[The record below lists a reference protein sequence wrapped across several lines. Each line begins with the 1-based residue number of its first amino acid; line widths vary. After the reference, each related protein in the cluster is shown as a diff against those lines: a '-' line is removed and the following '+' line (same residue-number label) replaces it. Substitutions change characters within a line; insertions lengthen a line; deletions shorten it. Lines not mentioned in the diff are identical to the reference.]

1 MKAEEKQQLLKH
13 PPKVL
18 VIYSQDHPLYRDIV
32 LKLCAFLQAKC
43 GAEVLLDLLDSA
55 SVGMVGPLRWLEL
68 QLQKLKDPCDK
79 ILVLC
84 SRGVQAKWSA
94 ICGQGRVTLRQDFL
108 SPTAE
113 IVTPFLNL
121 LLPDMH
127 QAGKLGKYVIAYFDE
142 VTSDKDVPLVFDIAV
157 QYKLMKHF
165 EQLYFRIL
173 DIEKYQPHQV
183 NHIEGIG
190 CDEYFR
196 CASGEA
202 LRNAIQSFKA
212 FQFEHPDWFE
222 NECMEGEEDVIVEA
236 HVPVS
241 QLQTHPVLEYLPLI
255 RDGPPVF
262 ACEVQLKE
270 TMSRVHVCSPEL
282 NPQCPRPSAVEQ
294 TPVIRT
300 GGAQQQPA
308 NQPFTHHMDPAVVSI
323 SAHRQKKICFSGD
336 SFRQLPVEDN
346 EDSPQP
352 AKQQGVRSFQS
363 SSMDSSQSEGLAA
376 SEVSPSQP
384 VSMEEEEEDLE
395 PKKIQSNRSDQ
406 GYISK
411 MSSQQEPA
419 ESSLVALRRLQEELM
434 LTSLNC
440 SDHEEALNLTPPMS
454 PVECHMTVD
463 YM

>member
-1 MKAEEKQQLLKH
+1 MAPKDEEKQQLLKR

-84 SRGVQAKWSA
+84 SRGVQAKWRA
-94 ICGQGRVTLRQDFL
+94 ICGQGRVTLRQDVL

-113 IVTPFLNL
+113 IVIPFLNL

-127 QAGKLGKYVIAYFDE
+127 QAGMLGKYVIAYFDD
-142 VTSDKDVPLVFDIAV
+142 VTSDKDVPSVFDIAV
-157 QYKLMKHF
+157 KYKLMKHF
-165 EQLYFRIL
+165 EELYFRIL
-173 DIEKYQPHQV
+173 DIEKYKPHQV

-190 CDEYFR
+190 CDEYFC

-202 LRNAIQSFKA
+202 LRDAIQSFKA
-212 FQFEHPDWFE
+212 FQVEHPDWFE
-222 NECMEGEEDVIVEA
+222 NECVAGEEGVVLEA
-236 HVPVS
+236 HVPVC
-241 QLQTHPVLEYLPLI
+241 QLQTRPVLERLPLI

-262 ACEVQLKE
+262 ACEVEIKE
-270 TMSRVHVCSPEL
+270 NASRVHVCRPEL
-282 NPQCPRPSAVEQ
+282 NPQAPRPSAVEQ

-308 NQPFTHHMDPAVVSI
+308 HQLFTHDTDPAVVSI
-323 SAHRQKKICFSGD
+323 SARRQKKICFSED
-336 SFRQLPVEDN
+336 SIRQLPADN
-346 EDSPQP
+346 EEDEDSRLPE
-352 AKQQGVRSFQS
+352 KQLRGVSSFHGS
-363 SSMDSSQSEGLAA
+363 SVDSSQSEGLPA

-384 VSMEEEEEDLE
+384 VSMEEEDLE
-395 PKKIQSNRSDQ
+395 RKKIQSNRSDQ

-411 MSSQQEPA
+411 MSSQQESA
-419 ESSLVALRRLQEELM
+419 SEGSTLVALRRLQEELL
-434 LTSLNC
+434 LTSLHC
-440 SDHEEALNLTPPMS
+440 SEEGET
-454 PVECHMTVD
+454 
-463 YM
+463 

>member
-1 MKAEEKQQLLKH
+1 MKAEEKQQLLKQ

-18 VIYSQDHPLYRDIV
+18 VIYSQDHPLYTDIV

-43 GAEVLLDLLDSA
+43 GAEVLLDLLDST

-94 ICGQGRVTLRQDFL
+94 ICGQGRVTLRQDLL

-127 QAGKLGKYVIAYFDE
+127 QAGMLGKYVIAYFDE
-142 VTSDKDVPLVFDIAV
+142 VTSDRDVPSVFDIAV
-157 QYKLMKHF
+157 KYKLMKHF
-165 EQLYFRIL
+165 EALYFRIL

-183 NHIEGIG
+183 NHIEGID
-190 CDEYFR
+190 CDEYFC

-202 LRNAIQSFKA
+202 LKDTIQSFKA
-212 FQFEHPDWFE
+212 FQFEQPNWFE
-222 NECMEGEEDVIVEA
+222 NQCVEGEEDVVLEA
-236 HVPVS
+236 CVPGS
-241 QLQTHPVLEYLPLI
+241 QLQTRPVLEYLPLI

-262 ACEVQLKE
+262 TCEVEIKE
-270 TMSRVHVCSPEL
+270 SASRVHVCSPEM
-282 NPQCPRPSAVEQ
+282 NPQSPRPSAVEQ
-294 TPVIRT
+294 TPVIRR

-308 NQPFTHHMDPAVVSI
+308 NQPFMQHMDPVVVDI
-323 SAHRQKKICFSGD
+323 SARRQKKICFNVD

-346 EDSPQP
+346 EDSPLAAEQL
-352 AKQQGVRSFQS
+352 S
-363 SSMDSSQSEGLAA
+363 SSFMDSSRSEGLAA
-376 SEVSPSQP
+376 SEVSPSHL
-384 VSMEEEEEDLE
+384 VSMEEEEEEDLE

-411 MSSQQEPA
+411 MSSQQEPV
-419 ESSLVALRRLQEELM
+419 ESSLVALRRLQEELL
-434 LTSLNC
+434 LTSLHC
-440 SDHEEALNLTPPMS
+440 SDQEETLNLTPPMS
-454 PVECHMTVD
+454 HVYGCGEMND
-463 YM
+463 AW